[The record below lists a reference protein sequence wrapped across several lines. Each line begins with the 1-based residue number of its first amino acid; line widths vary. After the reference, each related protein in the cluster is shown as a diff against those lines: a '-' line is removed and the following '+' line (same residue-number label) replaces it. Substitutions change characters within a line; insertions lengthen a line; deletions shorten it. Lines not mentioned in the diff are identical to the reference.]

1 MIDFEWYVL
10 NDNANTKSIE
20 PYNIFNNIHV
30 WEETNKLCETYFTTD
45 MSMAEFTEE
54 LRKTIQWQEAGRCEY
69 EIRVGS
75 LFRDNYEQW
84 DCYKQVLPNI
94 DILAHYV
101 IYKYGA
107 EYETTKTLALFTE

>member
-1 MIDFEWYVL
+1 MINFEWYVL
-10 NDNANTKSIE
+10 NDNFNAKCIE

-30 WEETNKLCETYFTTD
+30 LENTNALCETYYTTN
-45 MSMAEFTEE
+45 MTIEEFTEK
-54 LRKTIQWQEAGRCEY
+54 LKRIIQWQEWCRCEY

-75 LFRDNYEQW
+75 LFRDNDEKW
-84 DCYKQVLPNI
+84 DCYQQVLPNI

-107 EYETTKTLALFTE
+107 ELKLFTE